1 MAAFS
6 SRGALTPLIH
16 VLVWGLFG
24 LTFLLFHPL
33 TGRIAMPPQFWV
45 KQGVM
50 LAVWVGAFY
59 LTAQVSVPG
68 LLLRGHA
75 GWFAGALAATAAAL
89 LLVNYGLEKQ
99 LHLRE
104 LMDHAFH
111 AAMQPEGPPQP
122 AAAEPLASRL
132 GPRNPFRFDA
142 MGALIT
148 LLVLGISTS
157 VAVVQRWQQEA
168 QGRAALEQQRI
179 SSELA
184 SLKAQINPHFFFNTL
199 NNIYA
204 LTLLDGEEARAAIHR
219 LSRMMRYVLY
229 ETAAGPTLLSQE
241 VAFLQDY
248 ITLMQLRLT
257 DKVRVDFDVPAPL
270 HDVPLAP
277 MLLLPFVENAFKH
290 GAAAS
295 HTSRIAVA
303 LRQPTPRQLVLEV
316 RNTRLPTPTT
326 DLAGSNGIGMA
337 NTRRRLE
344 LLYPGRYTLHVTER
358 TPDDEFLVVLSLSID
373 NEQVTVNKEQ
383 LTMSNA

>member
-1 MAAFS
+1 MADFTF
-6 SRGALTPLIH
+6 RRALQPLIH

-33 TGRIAMPPQFWV
+33 TGRVVMPPQFWV
-45 KQGVM
+45 KQGLM

-59 LTAQVSVPG
+59 LTAGVSVPR
-68 LLLRGHA
+68 LLFRGHT
-75 GWFAGALAATAAAL
+75 GWFVGALVATAAL
-89 LLVNYGLEKQ
+89 LLLANYGLEKQ

-104 LMDHAFH
+104 LMDRAFH
-111 AAMQPEGPPQP
+111 AAIDPAGAGPQRRGPGGP
-122 AAAEPLASRL
+122 AL
-132 GPRNPFRFDA
+132 GGGLRGARSPFRFDA
-142 MGALIT
+142 TGTLIT

-157 VAVVQRWQQEA
+157 ITVVQRWQTEA
-168 QGRAALEQQRI
+168 QGRERLEQQRVL
-179 SSELA
+179 SELA

-204 LTLLDGEEARAAIHR
+204 LTLLDGEQARAAIHR

-229 ETAAGPTLLSQE
+229 DTAAGPTLLSQE
-241 VAFLQDY
+241 VAFIQDY

-257 DKVRVDFDVPAPL
+257 DRVTVEFAPPAPL

-295 HTSRIAVA
+295 HTSRIVVA
-303 LRQPTPRQLVLEV
+303 LRQPTLHTLALEV
-316 RNTRLPTPTT
+316 RNTLLPTPTT
-326 DLAGSNGIGMA
+326 DLAGSNGIGLA

-344 LLYPGRYTLHVTER
+344 LLYPGRYDLQVTER
-358 TPDDEFLVVLSLSID
+358 TPANEYLVELTL
-373 NEQVTVNKEQ
+373 TV
-383 LTMSNA
+383 

>member
-1 MAAFS
+1 MADFS
-6 SRGALTPLIH
+6 LRRALQPLIH

-33 TGRIAMPPQFWV
+33 TGRIVMPPQFWV

-59 LTAQVSVPG
+59 LTARVSVPG

-75 GWFAGALAATAAAL
+75 GWFAGALVGTAAAL
-89 LLVNYGLEKQ
+89 MLVSYGLEKE

-111 AAMQPEGPPQP
+111 AAAAGPRDADPRP
-122 AAAEPLASRL
+122 AGAGFR
-132 GPRNPFRFDA
+132 GPRNPYHFDA
-142 MGALIT
+142 MGTLIT

-157 VAVVQRWQQEA
+157 ITVVQRWQDET
-168 QGRAALEQQRI
+168 QGRAALDQQRV
-179 SSELA
+179 SAELA
-184 SLKAQINPHFFFNTL
+184 TLKAQINPHFFFNTL

-204 LTLLDGEEARAAIHR
+204 LTLLDGERARAAIHQ

-229 ETAAGPTLLSQE
+229 DTAAGPTLLSQE
-241 VAFLQDY
+241 VNFVQDY
-248 ITLMQLRLT
+248 ITLMQLRLS
-257 DKVRVDFDVPAPL
+257 DRVAVSFQHPVPL

-290 GAAAS
+290 GAGAS
-295 HTSRIAVA
+295 QASRIAVA
-303 LRQPTPRQLVLEV
+303 LRQPTPQQLVLEV
-316 RNTRLPTPTT
+316 RNTLLPTPTA
-326 DLAGSNGIGMA
+326 DLAGGGIGLA

-344 LLYPGRYTLHVTER
+344 LLYPGRYHLHVTEC
-358 TPDDEFLVVLSLSID
+358 TPEDEFLVELFL
-373 NEQVTVNKEQ
+373 TVGSE
-383 LTMSNA
+383 L